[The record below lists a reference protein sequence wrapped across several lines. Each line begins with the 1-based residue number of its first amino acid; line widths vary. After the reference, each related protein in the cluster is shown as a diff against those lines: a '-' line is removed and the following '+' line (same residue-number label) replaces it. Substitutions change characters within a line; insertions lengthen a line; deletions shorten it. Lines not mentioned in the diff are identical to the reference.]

1 MLLMADQR
9 IATPGNLLTI
19 GLHLHV
25 AKAISMT
32 LAEKY
37 GTTERDIPDGAF
49 EQ

>member
-1 MLLMADQR
+1 MADQR

-19 GLHLHV
+19 SLHLHV
-25 AKAISMT
+25 AKATSIT

-37 GTTERDIPDGAF
+37 GTTEGDGPDGAF

>member
-1 MLLMADQR
+1 MTDQR
-9 IATPGNLLTI
+9 IATPGNFLTI

-25 AKAISMT
+25 AKAISIT

-37 GTTERDIPDGAF
+37 GTTEGDGPSGAF